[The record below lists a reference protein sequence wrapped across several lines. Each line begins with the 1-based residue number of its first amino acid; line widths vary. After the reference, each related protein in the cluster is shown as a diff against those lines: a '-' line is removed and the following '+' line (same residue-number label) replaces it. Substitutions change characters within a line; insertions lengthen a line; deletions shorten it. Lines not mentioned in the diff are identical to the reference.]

1 MFNYHSFLARAFVN
15 AYFSVQPFDSWC
27 ITFRPLLWLDWSP
40 MSIMLNTDVIV
51 PQLSHSYS
59 SSPRLVA
66 VSVCLGESSVIM
78 WELPPV
84 FILFC
89 LRLLF
94 QKEKRSVQPRFYNSF
109 ALVFFKKWSLLVG
122 FYRPVYCTRS
132 VASGRFTHSQLFP
145 PVQNIPKVKFVFKV
159 YTNVLSTSLQKI
171 KMGTLCSSFHNRSY
185 LFISVFLSIL

>member
-1 MFNYHSFLARAFVN
+1 
-15 AYFSVQPFDSWC
+15 
-27 ITFRPLLWLDWSP
+27 
-40 MSIMLNTDVIV
+40 MSIMMNTDVIV

-84 FILFC
+84 FISFC
-89 LRLLF
+89 LRFLF
-94 QKEKRSVQPRFYNSF
+94 QKEKRSVQPRFYNCF
-109 ALVFFKKWSLLVG
+109 AFVFFKKWSLLVG

-132 VASGRFTHSQLFP
+132 VASGRLTHS
-145 PVQNIPKVKFVFKV
+145 PVQNIPKAKFVFKV
-159 YTNVLSTSLQKI
+159 STKVLSTSLQKI

-185 LFISVFLSIL
+185 FFLSVFLSILQKIQFCWGFPQR